1 MQSYDLF
8 DYSLGIGLVLMLQ
21 IVELELI
28 NVLINYLEG
37 VVSLV
42 I

>member
-1 MQSYDLF
+1 MQSYDLS
-8 DYSLGIGLVLMLQ
+8 DYPLGIGLVLMLQ
-21 IVELELI
+21 IVELELT
-28 NVLINYLEG
+28 NVLINYLGE